1 MKRKVTL
8 GIILCIVLSSSSM
21 QFSFA
26 QKAVPDWIKQTAG
39 WYAEGVV
46 SEKEFL
52 NAIRFLV
59 QENIS
64 VEILEEVIVK

>member
-1 MKRKVTL
+1 MKRNVVL
-8 GIILCIVLSSSSM
+8 GIILYVILTSSSM

-26 QKAVPDWIKQTAG
+26 QKAVPGWIKQTAG

-52 NAIRFLV
+52 DATRFLV

>member
-8 GIILCIVLSSSSM
+8 GIILCVILSSSSM

-26 QKAVPDWIKQTAG
+26 QKVVPDWIKQTAG

-52 NAIRFLV
+52 NAICFLV